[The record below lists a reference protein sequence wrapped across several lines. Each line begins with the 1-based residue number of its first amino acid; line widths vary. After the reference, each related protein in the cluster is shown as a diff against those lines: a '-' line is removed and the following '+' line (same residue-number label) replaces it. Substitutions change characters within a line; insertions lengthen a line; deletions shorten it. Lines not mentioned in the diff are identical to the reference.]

1 MISPRFIPKSVF
13 YTQSVV
19 RLSAVHVL
27 YWPRSPQEDWMN
39 FSRIAL
45 NMFLSGLNNY
55 VKLNKYSYDWI
66 EWIFPWLDWM
76 NILLIEEIF
85 PWLD

>member
-1 MISPRFIPKSVF
+1 MLSPCFISESVF

-39 FSRIAL
+39 LIAL

-55 VKLNKYSYDWI
+55 VKLNKYFYDWI
-66 EWIFPWLDWM
+66 E
-76 NILLIEEIF
+76 
-85 PWLD
+85 